1 MKYLGIKLQK
11 ICKSY
16 IINSIKL
23 VRKIKGDLTRC
34 KICFSHGFEIPMIFH
49 CMLCCIQNRL

>member
-11 ICKSY
+11 VCKSY

-23 VRKIKGDLTRC
+23 VRKIKGDQLDARYALLMDL
-34 KICFSHGFEIPMIFH
+34 KY
-49 CMLCCIQNRL
+49 L